1 MRWAILVV
9 VGALLG
15 LTASWIADAFGG
27 YSLRYRLTL
36 EAMVEGRPVTGSG
49 VIQVDYSKRPPLLP
63 QVERVMYSVH
73 GEAVVLDLGDRGVLF
88 ALLKDGSLRT
98 GRDSPRRGEPRMIVP
113 VAWWDRGIRGPED
126 VDRLGQL
133 QGRRELGFDA
143 LPMLVR
149 FENLNDPAS
158 VKLVEPVDLAAS
170 FGPGVTLSRVT
181 VEITRDPVTTAI
193 EQRLPWLRK
202 VASERGTL
210 IPRPRYDVN
219 DPKPIQQLSPIE
231 RVRPLDFF
239 TARLDKSK

>member
-113 VAWWDRGIRGPED
+113 VAWWDRGIRGPDD

-181 VEITRDPVTTAI
+181 VEITRDPVTKQI
-193 EQRLPWLRK
+193 EARLPWL
-202 VASERGTL
+202 ASVGVERGSL
-210 IPRPRYDVN
+210 IPMPRGFMGDIV
-219 DPKPIQQLSPIE
+219 PIQL
-231 RVRPLDFF
+231 VNTLDFS
-239 TARLDKSK
+239 TAIDLSKSRSDKSR